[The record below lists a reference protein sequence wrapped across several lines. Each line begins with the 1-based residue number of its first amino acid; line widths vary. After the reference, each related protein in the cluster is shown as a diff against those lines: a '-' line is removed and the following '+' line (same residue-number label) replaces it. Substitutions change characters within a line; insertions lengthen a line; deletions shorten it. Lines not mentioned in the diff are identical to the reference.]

1 MAQLQLQSV
10 GTRRRPRRS
19 TKPRRGTDRK
29 RNGRAEVWLSPE
41 DNGRR
46 MSLAKFDRAQ
56 GVPGYLYE
64 LNRGVIEV
72 MDVPR
77 ISHGLTVQA
86 VRNQFT
92 HFQLEKATISYI
104 AGGSDC
110 KLLLPG
116 IQSERHPDLAI
127 YIHDP
132 PEGIDQPWDTWIP
145 AVVIEVVSPRQET
158 RDYDDKRADYLAA
171 GVLEYWII
179 DPQAQAMLVLQR
191 RGDVWVENRVKRTGK
206 YRTYLLPGF
215 EFVLK
220 TVLAAGKQSK

>member
-1 MAQLQLQSV
+1 
-10 GTRRRPRRS
+10 
-19 TKPRRGTDRK
+19 
-29 RNGRAEVWLSPE
+29 
-41 DNGRR
+41 

-92 HFQLEKATISYI
+92 RFQLEKATISYI

-191 RGDVWVENRVKRTGK
+191 RGDVWVEHRVKRTGK